1 MNMTWTTKE
10 LTVAT
15 FCTML
20 NPISKEQIECDPVGQ
35 RPDVESLSKKQGII
49 DTLIRG
55 FDFGELK
62 LRTLLNNIFAYR
74 SIDGGHRKR
83 AIRDFI
89 NNKFK
94 TNKNTFCYVDGVI
107 VPVGNMF
114 YKDLP
119 IAVKEMINAYKM
131 RFTIYGANMTDEQAG
146 EIFRRTNI
154 TTDVNH
160 QEMLNSYEDNLV
172 AKFVRELS
180 RPIRGLNNKYHDL
193 FEYYDNRKGERKQY
207 CFQSPSSRLRDDEFV
222 TRLLTV
228 LIKNKDNGNWLT
240 CSNNETESCFIT
252 LGDKTTG
259 LWSKDNSLAKKQKK
273 YVTDALDFML
283 HYSIA
288 KKMSSRQALSTQ
300 EFTVVSR
307 FYVYLIK
314 CFGRNGFKVNDWNLL
329 YLSVR
334 SAMDCFVSKDTPKR
348 VELITDDKGTRTVSQ
363 AFVGY
368 LTVHD
373 KQYKS
378 EQSVQWL
385 LEEMNINDCGIIF
398 LDPVRVFSSEIVE
411 EVLRKQGYKCWV
423 TGKPLSI
430 KDAVGAHIIAHSIG
444 GRTVIENC
452 VVCHKD
458 ENSKMGT
465 MDAVA
470 YKQVRLE
477 ECVTA

>member
-154 TTDVNH
+154 TTDVHMKTIWLPN
-160 QEMLNSYEDNLV
+160 
-172 AKFVRELS
+172 
-180 RPIRGLNNKYHDL
+180 L
-193 FEYYDNRKGERKQY
+193 FENYLGQ
-207 CFQSPSSRLRDDEFV
+207 FV
-222 TRLLTV
+222 V
-228 LIKNKDNGNWLT
+228 
-240 CSNNETESCFIT
+240 
-252 LGDKTTG
+252 
-259 LWSKDNSLAKKQKK
+259 
-273 YVTDALDFML
+273 
-283 HYSIA
+283 
-288 KKMSSRQALSTQ
+288 
-300 EFTVVSR
+300 
-307 FYVYLIK
+307 
-314 CFGRNGFKVNDWNLL
+314 
-329 YLSVR
+329 
-334 SAMDCFVSKDTPKR
+334 
-348 VELITDDKGTRTVSQ
+348 
-363 AFVGY
+363 
-368 LTVHD
+368 
-373 KQYKS
+373 
-378 EQSVQWL
+378 
-385 LEEMNINDCGIIF
+385 
-398 LDPVRVFSSEIVE
+398 
-411 EVLRKQGYKCWV
+411 
-423 TGKPLSI
+423 
-430 KDAVGAHIIAHSIG
+430 
-444 GRTVIENC
+444 
-452 VVCHKD
+452 
-458 ENSKMGT
+458 
-465 MDAVA
+465 
-470 YKQVRLE
+470 
-477 ECVTA
+477 